1 VMSPTSIAPTSPH
14 CAAPLR
20 LIKVLP
26 RVPEDAPVET
36 RTFICSGCQK
46 IITRTV
52 RLDDDRA

>member
-1 VMSPTSIAPTSPH
+1 VMSPTSIAPTCPH

-36 RTFICSGCQK
+36 TFRCSGCQK